1 MTFRKRKLTYTF
13 TLIEWREY
21 FFWDLMNVELVGRES
36 IGRAFERLRAA
47 PLEAAG
53 GEEIFLYRD
62 ATMRLGDFH
71 PDELNL
77 TSLYVLEQNLAIQRD
92 LHRTLL
98 ERYDIDTLRLS
109 EVLRLKTGTEVTG
122 MAPPVV
128 EIYEE
133 TVHIVPRAGDRMP
146 PIPLVLKIAIV
157 KDGIHRVTLAR
168 ELGKMLRCV
177 VISGADRR
185 ILPYAY
191 PNHWSQ
197 VQIYP
202 TKDEIPLKKFYRRED
217 PYSFMGP
224 LKVLRQVGD
233 TPTASQ
239 WNR

>member
-1 MTFRKRKLTYTF
+1 
-13 TLIEWREY
+13 
-21 FFWDLMNVELVGRES
+21 MNVELVGRKPIE
-36 IGRAFERLRAA
+36 IAFERLRAA

-53 GEEIFLYRD
+53 DEEIFLYRD

-77 TSLYVLEQNLAIQRD
+77 TSLYVLEPNLAIQRD

-98 ERYDIDTLRLS
+98 ERYDIDTFGLS
-109 EVLRLKTGTEVTG
+109 EVLHLKTGAEIIG

-133 TVHIVPRAGDRMP
+133 TVHIVPRPGDRMP

-168 ELGKMLRCV
+168 ELGKMLRCI
-177 VISGADRR
+177 VISGADQW

-191 PNHWSQ
+191 PNHWGQ

-202 TKDEIPLKKFYRRED
+202 TKDAVPLKKFYRRED
-217 PYSFMGP
+217 PYSFMRP
-224 LKVLRQVGD
+224 LKVLWQVGY